1 MGRWRVGFHPVALL
15 VAVVGSLLAPVAA
28 RADGVIIVEPPVCDP
43 RCPGPIAIAEQLVVR
58 SHRVDVTVEDQVAT
72 TRIDQVF
79 HNPNDWAAEGTYV
92 FPIPDGAAI
101 GEFTMWVDGE
111 AAEARLLDAAEARRI
126 YDDIVRRLRDPAL
139 LEYVGA
145 GAFQASVFPIPP
157 GEDRRIEI
165 EYAEVLEA
173 EQGLTRYVYPLN
185 TERFSAQP
193 LEQVSVRV
201 AVESDD
207 PVRAVYSPSHELAVD
222 REGEHRFVAGYEA
235 SGVTPATDF
244 ELFYSVSPDPIGAN
258 LVSYFDAAAG
268 EGYFLLLA
276 APGITAGTE
285 VVAKDVVVVLDTSGS
300 MEGEKIAQAK
310 RALTYVLE
318 HLNPEDRFNVVEFST
333 GSRLFE
339 RGLQPVGRAADAV
352 SWVGRLPASG
362 GTDINLA
369 LLDAMAMVEPGRP
382 TMLLFLTDGLPT
394 EGEVE
399 PARILENVAAAAP
412 DNVRLFAFGV
422 GDDVDTVLLD
432 SLAQAHH
439 GGSTYVRPGQ
449 ALDETVSG
457 FYAGISAPV
466 LADVALD
473 FGEVHV
479 EDVYPAPLPDLF
491 AGSQLVVLGRY
502 RAGGPATVTLTGEV
516 NGRPERFVYEGQ
528 TFAGGGGEEFVPR
541 LWATRKIGHLLNQ
554 IRLQGEDPELVSAI
568 VDLSVRF
575 GVVTPYTSYLITEED
590 ILTRSGREAAAEAA
604 YDALVAE
611 PEAPASGAAAV
622 DEAQA
627 QRSLADADVAAA
639 PTATA
644 DGAEVVRLVGSRTFV
659 LQDEVWVETTFDS
672 ETMTP
677 MRVAFASEEYFAL
690 LEERPDLAPAFAL
703 GERVI
708 AVSGGAAYEVT
719 A

>member
-1 MGRWRVGFHPVALL
+1 
-15 VAVVGSLLAPVAA
+15 
-28 RADGVIIVEPPVCDP
+28 
-43 RCPGPIAIAEQLVVR
+43 
-58 SHRVDVTVEDQVAT
+58 
-72 TRIDQVF
+72 
-79 HNPNDWAAEGTYV
+79 
-92 FPIPDGAAI
+92 
-101 GEFTMWVDGE
+101 
-111 AAEARLLDAAEARRI
+111 
-126 YDDIVRRLRDPAL
+126 
-139 LEYVGA
+139 
-145 GAFQASVFPIPP
+145 
-157 GEDRRIEI
+157 
-165 EYAEVLEA
+165 
-173 EQGLTRYVYPLN
+173 
-185 TERFSAQP
+185 
-193 LEQVSVRV
+193 
-201 AVESDD
+201 
-207 PVRAVYSPSHELAVD
+207 
-222 REGEHRFVAGYEA
+222 
-235 SGVTPATDF
+235 
-244 ELFYSVSPDPIGAN
+244 
-258 LVSYFDAAAG
+258 
-268 EGYFLLLA
+268 
-276 APGITAGTE
+276 
-285 VVAKDVVVVLDTSGS
+285 
-300 MEGEKIAQAK
+300 
-310 RALTYVLE
+310 
-318 HLNPEDRFNVVEFST
+318 
-333 GSRLFE
+333 
-339 RGLQPVGRAADAV
+339 
-352 SWVGRLPASG
+352 LPASG

-382 TMLLFLTDGLPT
+382 TMVLFLTDGLPT

-466 LADVALD
+466 LADVAID

-479 EDVYPAPLPDLF
+479 EDIYPAPLPDLF

-528 TFAGGGGEEFVPR
+528 SFAGGGGEEFVPR

-554 IRLQGEDPELVSAI
+554 IRLQGEDPELISAI

-604 YDALVAE
+604 YDALAAA

-639 PTATA
+639 PEATA
-644 DGAEVVRLVGSRTFV
+644 DGTEVVRLVGSRTFV
-659 LQDEVWVETTFDS
+659 LQDEVWVETTFDP

-677 MRVAFASEEYFAL
+677 TRVAFASEDYFAL
-690 LEERPDLAPAFAL
+690 LAERPDLARAFAL

-708 AVSGGAAYEVT
+708 AVSGGEAYEVT